1 MTQPVPLPDQTSAF
15 YWSSAAEGRLAVQTC
30 QNCGTH
36 HHPPVI
42 ACSRCQSEELSP
54 TQASGDGNVYTFTV
68 VRQAFDPAYFERIPY
83 LVALIELD
91 DHPSVRILSNL
102 IGVDP
107 ADVYVGMPVEVT
119 FEDREGTVL
128 PMFQPR
134 RSP

>member
-1 MTQPVPLPDQTSAF
+1 MTQPAPLPDQTSAF

-30 QNCGTH
+30 QNCGAD
-36 HHPPVI
+36 HHPPVV

-68 VRQAFDPAYFERIPY
+68 VRQAFDPAYLERIPY

-102 IGVDP
+102 VGVDP
-107 ADVYVGMPVEVT
+107 ADVYVGMAVEVT
-119 FEDREGTVL
+119 FEDQDGTVL